1 MPMPRSQN
9 RRAGGRKARSREP
22 ASAARPSAASKGGGF
37 SLASFVGGLAVGAIA
52 TVAALVALQLEGA
65 ATPSPDAPPVATVTP
80 APVSFEFWER
90 LPSER
95 VGPVPPPPP
104 APSAGGVAAS
114 APATD
119 APAQSPTPAPA
130 APTRTEY
137 LLQVGAFREAGAAEQ
152 RRAELILSGMQ
163 AQTKSIG
170 VEDGVLYRVI
180 VGPFPTMAETRRVM
194 GELQARQIAPILL
207 ERAARRG

>member
-1 MPMPRSQN
+1 M
-9 RRAGGRKARSREP
+9 
-22 ASAARPSAASKGGGF
+22 
-37 SLASFVGGLAVGAIA
+37 ASFVVGIVVGAIA
-52 TVAALVALQLEGA
+52 TVAALVALQLEDA
-65 ATPSPDAPPVATVTP
+65 ATPAPETPPVTTVTQP
-80 APVSFEFWER
+80 PVSFEFWER

-104 APSAGGVAAS
+104 ASSAGDVAAS
-114 APATD
+114 AAATD
-119 APAQSPTPAPA
+119 APAQSPAPA
-130 APTRTEY
+130 AMAPTRTEY

-207 ERAARRG
+207 ERAASRG

>member
-1 MPMPRSQN
+1 MPRSQN

-22 ASAARPSAASKGGGF
+22 ASAARKGGGF
-37 SLASFVGGLAVGAIA
+37 SLASFVVGIVVGAIA
-52 TVAALVALQLEGA
+52 TVAALVALQLEDA
-65 ATPSPDAPPVATVTP
+65 ATPAPETPPVTTVTP
-80 APVSFEFWER
+80 PPVSFEFWER

-104 APSAGGVAAS
+104 ASGAGDVAAS
-114 APATD
+114 AAATD
-119 APAQSPTPAPA
+119 APAQSPAPA
-130 APTRTEY
+130 AVVPARTEY

-207 ERAARRG
+207 ERAASRG